1 MILQALTQYY
11 DRKQLSPDP
20 KDKLPAYG
28 LEEKEI
34 PFVIEID
41 KEGNFVTLVDTRVL
55 EGKKKV
61 AQKFLIPQGV
71 KKTSGIATNLLWD
84 NAEYVL
90 GIVSKGKPDRV
101 AEQHKAFKEKISSL
115 PMETSNDLGIV
126 AVEKFY
132 KKLDLSS
139 LESHASWNEI
149 IDSNPNFT
157 FRLHGD
163 VELIC
168 QRPAIITAS
177 ASSSVTENS
186 DGICL
191 VSGRPSKIERLHA
204 SIKGVKN
211 AHTAGGNIVSFNKDS
226 FRSFGKDQ
234 GKNSPIGKATTF
246 AYTTAL
252 NYLLGRNS
260 RQRILIGDATTVFW
274 AAKEHELEESFL
286 DLFGEPAKDDP
297 DSGTNAIKMV
307 MQAAQTGRFTRGD
320 AETEFYVLGLAP
332 NEARIAVR
340 FWETATA
347 LDLSKFIAQHF
358 EDLEISRAPHDP
370 EHLSIFQLLKALIPE
385 KSKLENIPPN
395 LGGEI
400 MRAILNGAPYPAGFL
415 NLAIQRSKAE
425 RHPNYVRV
433 AAIKASINRIIRRN
447 NRNSSQKEKE
457 FQVMLDT
464 TNHNPAYLL
473 GRLFATL
480 ERIQGEANSD
490 LNSTIRDRY
499 YSAASSTP
507 VAVFATLLRLKI
519 HHLGKLRKM
528 NVGRAI
534 YLEKLIGEIMTDL
547 KDFPRILTLQE
558 QGRFAIGYYHQRQTF
573 FTKPQSS
580 KEEVTQ

>member
-20 KDKLPAYG
+20 KDRLPAYG

-41 KEGNFVTLVDTRVL
+41 NEGNFVTLVDTRVL
-55 EGKKKV
+55 DGKKKI

-90 GIVSKGKPDRV
+90 GVVSKGKPDRV

-115 PMETSNDLGIV
+115 PMEISNDLGIV
-126 AVEKFY
+126 AVEEFF
-132 KKLDLSS
+132 KKLDLSN

-149 IDSNPNFT
+149 IDTNPNFT

-168 QRPAIITAS
+168 QRPAIISATAQS
-177 ASSSVTENS
+177 NDVENS
-186 DGICL
+186 NGICL
-191 VSGRPSKIERLHA
+191 VSGNSAEIERLHS
-204 SIKGVKN
+204 SIKGVWG
-211 AHTAGGNIVSFNKDS
+211 AQTAGANIVSFNLPAFS
-226 FRSFGKDQ
+226 SFGKDQ
-234 GKNSPIGKATTF
+234 GANSPVGKAAAF

-252 NYLLGRNS
+252 NSLLGRGS
-260 RQRILIGDATTVFW
+260 RQRVQVGDTSTVFW
-274 AAKEHELEESFL
+274 AAQEHELEESFM
-286 DLFGEPAKDDP
+286 DLFGEPSKDDP
-297 DSGTNAIKMV
+297 DRGTNAIKMV
-307 MQAAQTGRFTRGD
+307 MQAAQTGRFLRGD

-332 NEARIAVR
+332 NAARIAIR
-340 FWETATA
+340 FWEKVTAF
-347 LDLSKFIAQHF
+347 DLSKRVAQHF
-358 EDLEISRAPHDP
+358 NDLEIVRAPHDP
-370 EHLSIFQLLKALIPE
+370 EYLSLFRLLTALAIQGKAD
-385 KSKLENIPPN
+385 NIPPN
-395 LGGEI
+395 LGGEV
-400 MRAILNGAPYPAGFL
+400 MRSILNGTPYPAGFL

-425 RHPNYVRV
+425 QHPSYARISV
-433 AAIKASINRIIRRN
+433 IKASINRIIRRN
-447 NRNSSQKEKE
+447 NHNSNQKEKE

-480 ERIQGEANSD
+480 EKIQEEANPGI
-490 LNSTIRDRY
+490 NATIRDRY

-507 VAVFATLLRLKI
+507 VAVFTTLLRLKN
-519 HHLGKLRKM
+519 HHLGKLHK
-528 NVGRAI
+528 GRAVQ
-534 YLEKLIGEIMTDL
+534 LEKLIAEIMGDL
-547 KDFPRILTLQE
+547 SDFPRILTLQE
-558 QGRFAIGYYHQRQTF
+558 QGRFALGYYHQRQTF

-580 KEEVTQ
+580 TEEVTQ

>member
-20 KDKLPAYG
+20 KDRLPAYG

-41 KEGNFVTLVDTRVL
+41 QNGNFVALVDTRVI

-90 GIVSKGKPDRV
+90 GVVSKGKPDRV
-101 AEQHKAFKEKISSL
+101 AEQHKAFREKISSL

-126 AVEKFY
+126 AVKEFF
-132 KKLDLSS
+132 KKLDLSN
-139 LESHASWNEI
+139 LESHASWKEI
-149 IDSNPNFT
+149 VDTNPNLT
-157 FRLHGD
+157 FRLYGD

-168 QRPAIITAS
+168 QRPAIIAATPKSS
-177 ASSSVTENS
+177 AVENP

-191 VSGRPSKIERLHA
+191 VSGNHAEIERLHS
-204 SIKGVKN
+204 SIKGVWG
-211 AHTAGGNIVSFNKDS
+211 AQTAGANIVSFNLEAFS
-226 FRSFGKDQ
+226 SFGKKQ
-234 GKNSPIGKATTF
+234 GANSPVGKAAAF

-252 NYLLGRNS
+252 NSLLGRGS
-260 RQRILIGDATTVFW
+260 RQRVQVGDTSTVFW
-274 AAKEHELEESFL
+274 GAHAHELEESFM
-286 DLFGEPAKDDP
+286 DLFGEPSKDDP
-297 DSGTNAIKMV
+297 DRGTNAIKMV
-307 MQAAQTGRFTRGD
+307 MQAAQTGRFSRGD

-332 NEARIAVR
+332 NAARIAIR
-340 FWETATA
+340 FWEKVTAF
-347 LDLSKFIAQHF
+347 DLSKRVAQHF
-358 EDLEISRAPHDP
+358 TDLGIVRAPHDP
-370 EHLSIFQLLKALIPE
+370 EYLSIFRLLTALAIQGKAD
-385 KSKLENIPPN
+385 NIPPN
-395 LGGEI
+395 LGGEV
-400 MRAILNGAPYPAGFL
+400 MRSILNGTPYPAGFL

-425 RHPNYVRV
+425 QHPSYARV
-433 AAIKASINRIIRRN
+433 SIIKASINRIIRRN
-447 NRNSSQKEKE
+447 NLNSSQKEKE

-480 ERIQGEANSD
+480 EKIQEEANPGI
-490 LNSTIRDRY
+490 NATIRDRY

-507 VAVFATLLRLKI
+507 VAVFTTLLRLKN
-519 HHLGKLRKM
+519 HHLGKLHK
-528 NVGRAI
+528 GRAVQ
-534 YLEKLIGEIMTDL
+534 LEKLIAEIMSDL
-547 KDFPRILTLQE
+547 SDFPRILTLQE
-558 QGRFAIGYYHQRQTF
+558 QGRFALGYYHQRQTF

-580 KEEVTQ
+580 TEEVTQ